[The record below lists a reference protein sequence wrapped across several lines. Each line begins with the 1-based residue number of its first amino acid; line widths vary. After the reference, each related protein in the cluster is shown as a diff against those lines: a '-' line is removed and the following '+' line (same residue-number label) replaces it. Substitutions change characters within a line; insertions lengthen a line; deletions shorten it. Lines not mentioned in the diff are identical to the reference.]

1 MIKIFIADDH
11 QIFVESL
18 IKLLE
23 TEESFKVIGAANDG
37 KSLLA
42 KISFDQPD
50 VILMDISMPGM
61 DGIAA
66 TKLVKEKYPH
76 TEIIMLTMHNDKKHL
91 DLVTDAGAKGYLIK
105 NIKKEILIKA
115 VHEVSAG
122 RAYYCDEVIDGLTNG
137 NGEIPTPKI
146 KEEVILTS
154 REKEVLSLILKEYTA
169 REIADKL
176 FIAQSTVETHR
187 KNLIHKT
194 GVRNTLGLVK
204 YGVEHGF

>member
-76 TEIIMLTMHNDKKHL
+76 TEIIMLTMHNNKKHL